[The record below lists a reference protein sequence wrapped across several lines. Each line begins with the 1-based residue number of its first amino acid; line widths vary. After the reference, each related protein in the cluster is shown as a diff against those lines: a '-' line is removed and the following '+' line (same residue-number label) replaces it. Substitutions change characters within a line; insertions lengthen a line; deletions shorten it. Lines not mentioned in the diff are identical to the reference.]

1 MERIVSQEER
11 IRRAEEIVALRRMAR
26 DGYRDERIYNRKDS
40 SIKDEPPTRKNFV
53 IRKMIKQI
61 IVCLAIYTVFFVVKN
76 QNFIFSQDFINKT
89 KEVLSYDVN
98 FMELYNNGMLLI
110 QQNNNNQEEENSG
123 AVEEKNK
130 EKEEGKQEKIKEDKD
145 TAIDKKEEKTEDKIK
160 EEKEETKK
168 TSKEDTKKEP
178 VKELSQMEKDAKY
191 VKEKFSIV
199 KPTEGFVSSEFGE
212 REQTSPVVTEVH
224 KGIDIGANTGT
235 KIVAAMDGVVDIATT
250 SSSYGNYI
258 QITNRDVTTIYAH
271 CNKLYV
277 EVGEKVKKGQKI
289 AEVGSTGASTGP
301 HLHFEI
307 KVSNRHINPRLV
319 IKF

>member
-26 DGYRDERIYNRKDS
+26 DGYRDERIYNRKDTS
-40 SIKDEPPTRKNFV
+40 TKNESPKRKNFV

-110 QQNNNNQEEENSG
+110 QQNNNNQEEKNSE
-123 AVEEKNK
+123 VVEKVDKEDTKKEETKNEEEK
-130 EKEEGKQEKIKEDKD
+130 DK
-145 TAIDKKEEKTEDKIK
+145 DKKEEKEKSDEKT
-160 EEKEETKK
+160 EKEESNK
-168 TSKEDTKKEP
+168 TSKEDTKKET
-178 VKELSQMEKDAKY
+178 VKELSQMEKDANY
-191 VKEKFSIV
+191 VKEKFSII
-199 KPTEGFVSSEFGE
+199 KPTEGFISSEFGE

-258 QITNRDVTTIYAH
+258 QITNKDVTTIYAH
-271 CNKLYV
+271 CNKLFV
-277 EVGEKVKKGQKI
+277 EAGEKVKKGQKI

-319 IKF
+319 IEF

>member
-11 IRRAEEIVALRRMAR
+11 IRRAEEIVAFRRMAR
-26 DGYRDERIYNRKDS
+26 EGYRDERLYNRKDTP
-40 SIKDEPPTRKNFV
+40 IKDDSSKRKNFV

-61 IVCLAIYTVFFVVKN
+61 IVCLAIYTVFFVIKN

-110 QQNNNNQEEENSG
+110 QQNNNNQEEKNSG
-123 AVEEKNK
+123 VVEKNDKDKEETKQEETKKEEQK
-130 EKEEGKQEKIKEDKD
+130 EK
-145 TAIDKKEEKTEDKIK
+145 DKKEEKEKT
-160 EEKEETKK
+160 EEKAKEASNK
-168 TSKEDTKKEP
+168 TSKAENKKET

-191 VKEKFSIV
+191 IKEKFSII

-258 QITNRDVTTIYAH
+258 QITNKDVTTIYAH

-277 EVGEKVKKGQKI
+277 EAGKKVKKGQKI

-319 IKF
+319 IEF

>member
-26 DGYRDERIYNRKDS
+26 DGYRDERFYNRKDTP
-40 SIKDEPPTRKNFV
+40 IKDDSSKRKNFV

-110 QQNNNNQEEENSG
+110 QQNNNNQEEKNSEVVEKDNKDKEE
-123 AVEEKNK
+123 AQKAETKKEEEK
-130 EKEEGKQEKIKEDKD
+130 EK
-145 TAIDKKEEKTEDKIK
+145 DKKEEKSEEKT
-160 EEKEETKK
+160 EKEESNK
-168 TSKEDTKKEP
+168 TSKEDTKKET

-191 VKEKFSIV
+191 IKEKFSII
-199 KPTEGFVSSEFGE
+199 KPAEGFISSEFGE

-258 QITNRDVTTIYAH
+258 QITNKDVTTIYAH

-277 EVGEKVKKGQKI
+277 EAGEKVKKGQKI

-319 IKF
+319 IEF